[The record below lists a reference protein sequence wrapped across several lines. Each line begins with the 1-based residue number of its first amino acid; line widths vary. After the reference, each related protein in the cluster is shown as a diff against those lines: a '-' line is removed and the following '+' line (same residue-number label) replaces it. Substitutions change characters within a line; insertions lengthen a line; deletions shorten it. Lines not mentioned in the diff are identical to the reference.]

1 MILSIN
7 FYFSYNLFKIVVLFL
22 KKSIFD
28 FFWPP
33 YFESKKMTA
42 ADFVLII

>member
-7 FYFSYNLFKIVVLFL
+7 FYFFYKIFKIGTFFS

-28 FFWPP
+28 FSGPL
-33 YFESKKMTA
+33 SLNLKR
-42 ADFVLII
+42 